1 MQQLLPRHRGRD
13 TTPRAPWKTWT
24 AWTDRCY
31 VMGACIDVPATAP
44 HLGPRIA
51 PPVPGVR
58 RRLCC
63 ALTFSAA
70 ARGVRWSESRMV
82 GASVGIVARAEL
94 DPD

>member
-1 MQQLLPRHRGRD
+1 
-13 TTPRAPWKTWT
+13 
-24 AWTDRCY
+24 
-31 VMGACIDVPATAP
+31 MGACIDCPVFAP
-44 HLGPRIA
+44 WHLLPILRL
-51 PPVPGVR
+51 VGVTVR
-58 RRLCC
+58 HVCC